1 MDEKKLGRRR
11 LLKYLGVSSAGV
23 AFASAAA
30 ITKEKI
36 KSVPSDA
43 KEELEKLLSAL
54 ESFTCSEC
62 GEEVGLDDN
71 KCPECDS
78 VFAGADEMVCSGCVA
93 VVKGNAESCPE
104 CEAEFE

>member
-36 KSVPSDA
+36 KSAPSDA
-43 KEELEKLLSAL
+43 KVELERLKVETEKLK
-54 ESFTCSEC
+54 ESYEQLDKRSKLILRVLLVTS
-62 GEEVGLDDN
+62 GLD
-71 KCPECDS
+71 
-78 VFAGADEMVCSGCVA
+78 VFISI
-93 VVKGNAESCPE
+93 
-104 CEAEFE
+104 

>member
-36 KSVPSDA
+36 KSIPSDA
-43 KEELEKLLSAL
+43 KEELEKLKIETEKLKQSYEHL
-54 ESFTCSEC
+54 DKRSKLILRVLLVTS
-62 GEEVGLDDN
+62 GLDIFI
-71 KCPECDS
+71 S
-78 VFAGADEMVCSGCVA
+78 I
-93 VVKGNAESCPE
+93 
-104 CEAEFE
+104 

>member
-36 KSVPSDA
+36 KSIPSDA
-43 KEELEKLLSAL
+43 KEELEKLKIETEKLKQSY
-54 ESFTCSEC
+54 EH
-62 GEEVGLDDN
+62 LD
-71 KCPECDS
+71 KRS
-78 VFAGADEMVCSGCVA
+78 KLILRVLLVTSGCQFP
-93 VVKGNAESCPE
+93 GR
-104 CEAEFE
+104 FQ

>member
-43 KEELEKLLSAL
+43 KEELEKLKIETEKLK
-54 ESFTCSEC
+54 ESYEHLDKRSKLILRVLLVTS
-62 GEEVGLDDN
+62 GLDIFI
-71 KCPECDS
+71 S
-78 VFAGADEMVCSGCVA
+78 I
-93 VVKGNAESCPE
+93 
-104 CEAEFE
+104 

>member
-43 KEELEKLLSAL
+43 KEELEKLKIETEKLK
-54 ESFTCSEC
+54 ESYEHLDKRSKLILRVLLVTS
-62 GEEVGLDDN
+62 GLD
-71 KCPECDS
+71 
-78 VFAGADEMVCSGCVA
+78 VFMMI
-93 VVKGNAESCPE
+93 
-104 CEAEFE
+104 

>member
-36 KSVPSDA
+36 KSIPSDA
-43 KEELEKLLSAL
+43 KEELEKLKIETEKLKQSYEHL
-54 ESFTCSEC
+54 DKRSKLILRVLLVTS
-62 GEEVGLDDN
+62 GLDIF
-71 KCPECDS
+71 S
-78 VFAGADEMVCSGCVA
+78 SI
-93 VVKGNAESCPE
+93 
-104 CEAEFE
+104 